1 MPVVFSFIYVEVL
14 QSAFLLSLL
23 LNINY
28 NCIVSNKLNTYI
40 CFLRGI
46 NVGGRMMLPMNEL
59 RTLCE
64 KLGCEHVRTYIQSGN
79 VILESLLKEA
89 ALAEQLETA
98 LQKKMSKRIA
108 VALRT
113 VDELDEVLK
122 KNPFQKAEPAKV
134 GVMFFAKPVE
144 KNFLDGVTTST
155 GEEVKVGKREIYVH
169 YPNGMG
175 RSKLK
180 LPKDAADGTV
190 RNINTVR
197 KLIDLCGK

>member
-1 MPVVFSFIYVEVL
+1 
-14 QSAFLLSLL
+14 
-23 LNINY
+23 
-28 NCIVSNKLNTYI
+28 
-40 CFLRGI
+40 
-46 NVGGRMMLPMNEL
+46 MLPMNEL

-64 KLGCEHVRTYIQSGN
+64 KLGFEGVRTYIQSGN
-79 VILESLLKEA
+79 VILESP
-89 ALAEQLETA
+89 LAEEALTKQLETA
-98 LQKKMSKRIA
+98 LEKKMGKRIP

-122 KNPFQKAEPAKV
+122 KNPFQKAEPARV
-134 GVMFFAKPVE
+134 GVMFFAKPV
-144 KNFLDGVTTST
+144 KKDFLDGVSTST
-155 GEEVKVGKREIYVH
+155 GEEVKVGKREIYIY

-197 KLIDLCGK
+197 KLIELCGE

>member
-1 MPVVFSFIYVEVL
+1 
-14 QSAFLLSLL
+14 
-23 LNINY
+23 
-28 NCIVSNKLNTYI
+28 
-40 CFLRGI
+40 
-46 NVGGRMMLPMNEL
+46 MLPMNEL

-64 KLGCEHVRTYIQSGN
+64 QLGFEGVRTYIQSGN
-79 VILESLLKEA
+79 VILESP
-89 ALAEQLETA
+89 LAEEALTKQLETA
-98 LQKKMSKRIA
+98 LEKKMGKRIP

-134 GVMFFAKPVE
+134 GVMFFAKPV
-144 KNFLDGVTTST
+144 KKDFLDGVSTST
-155 GEEVKVGKREIYVH
+155 GEEVKVGKREIYIY

-180 LPKDAADGTV
+180 LPKDAQDGTV

-197 KLIDLCGK
+197 KLIELCGK